1 LPPLLFPEREGGK
14 ATGSAGIMKPPEN
27 IKDFLFEKTT
37 TLFALCVLA
46 LTLLLFGLLVR
57 ESLPAIRKIG
67 ASFVTN
73 TTWDPVLEKF
83 GALPFLY
90 GTVVS
95 SFLAILIALPLGV
108 GTAIFINEFAP
119 AWLKTPVSLLA
130 ELLAAIPSVI
140 YGLWGIFVL
149 VPFLRD
155 YCMKPVSSVL
165 GWIPLFQGPV
175 YGPSMLAAGVLL
187 SIMIVPFILSVS
199 REVLATV
206 PQVQKEAVLSLG
218 GTHWEMI
225 RIVIGQHCIPGI
237 FGATILALGRALGET
252 MAVTMVIGNRPD
264 IILSLFQPGYS
275 MAAVIANEFTEATSD
290 LYLSALVEI
299 GLVLFLLSIVVNFAA
314 KMILSRFTPRASRR
328 GAG

>member
-1 LPPLLFPEREGGK
+1 MNASQNR
-14 ATGSAGIMKPPEN
+14 
-27 IKDFLFEKTT
+27 KDFFFEKTT
-37 TLFALCVLA
+37 ALFALGVLA
-46 LTLLLFGLLVR
+46 LTLLLFALLVR
-57 ESLPAIRKIG
+57 ESLPAIRKFG
-67 ASFVTN
+67 ASFVGT
-73 TTWDPVLEKF
+73 TTWDPVLEEF

-108 GTAIFINEFAP
+108 GSAIFINEFAP
-119 AWLKTPVSLLA
+119 KWLKTPVSFLA

-149 VPFLRD
+149 VPVLRD
-155 YCMKPVSSVL
+155 YCMKPVSRAL

-187 SIMIVPFILSVS
+187 SIMIIPFILSVS

-237 FGATILALGRALGET
+237 FGATILGLGRALGET

-264 IILSLFQPGYS
+264 ILLSLFQPGYS
-275 MAAVIANEFTEATSD
+275 MAAVIANEFTEATGE

-299 GLVLFLLSIVVNFAA
+299 GLVLFLLTIVVNFTA
-314 KMILSRFTPRASRR
+314 KMILKSFTAHSAGRAAR
-328 GAG
+328 

>member
-1 LPPLLFPEREGGK
+1 
-14 ATGSAGIMKPPEN
+14 MKLRGN
-27 IKDFLFEKTT
+27 IKDLLFEKTT
-37 TLFALCVLA
+37 ALFALGVLT

-67 ASFVTN
+67 ASFATN
-73 TTWDPVLEKF
+73 TTWDPVLEEF

-108 GTAIFINEFAP
+108 GAAIFINEFAP
-119 AWLKTPVSLLA
+119 EWLKTPISFLA

-149 VPFLRD
+149 VPILRD
-155 YCMKPVSSVL
+155 YFMKPVSRAL

-187 SIMIVPFILSVS
+187 SIMILPFILSVS

-206 PQVQKEAVLSLG
+206 PRVQKEAVLSLG

-237 FGATILALGRALGET
+237 FGATILGLGRALGET

-264 IILSLFQPGYS
+264 IVLSLFQPGYS
-275 MAAVIANEFTEATSD
+275 MAAVIANEFTEATGD

-299 GLVLFLLSIVVNFAA
+299 GLVLFLLTIVVNFAA
-314 KMILSRFTPRASRR
+314 KLILNRFTPAASKRTGR
-328 GAG
+328 

>member
-1 LPPLLFPEREGGK
+1 
-14 ATGSAGIMKPPEN
+14 MKLRGN

-37 TLFALCVLA
+37 ALFALGVLT

-67 ASFVTN
+67 ASFATN
-73 TTWDPVLEKF
+73 TTWDPVLEEF

-108 GTAIFINEFAP
+108 GAAIFINEFAP
-119 AWLKTPVSLLA
+119 EWLKTPISFLA
-130 ELLAAIPSVI
+130 ELMAAIPSVI

-149 VPFLRD
+149 VPILRD
-155 YCMKPVSSVL
+155 YFMKPVSRAL

-187 SIMIVPFILSVS
+187 SIMILPFILSVS

-206 PQVQKEAVLSLG
+206 PRVQKEAVLSLG

-237 FGATILALGRALGET
+237 FGATILGLGRALGET

-264 IILSLFQPGYS
+264 IVLSLFQPGYS
-275 MAAVIANEFTEATSD
+275 MAAVIANEFTEATGD

-299 GLVLFLLSIVVNFAA
+299 GLVLFLLTIVVNFAA
-314 KMILSRFTPRASRR
+314 KLILNRFTPAASKRTGR
-328 GAG
+328 